1 MIIYFIYIYIYIYIN
16 LCIIVMHRHFCTI
29 EFVWFPKYWTQNVW
43 KRFAKTKRP
52 YARLE
57 SAFYANLDT
66 MNFKELSNRC
76 PSHVRCPSVPL
87 KHTVDTNT
95 GIQKKNLGM
104 KLVFVRPTPL
114 GGEDP
119 MKMPVSV
126 CQYVITYKVFLKFY
140 MLSILRVLPGS
151 SFMV

>member
-1 MIIYFIYIYIYIYIN
+1 MIIYVIYIN
-16 LCIIVMHRHFCTI
+16 LCIIVIHRHFCTI
-29 EFVWFPKYWTQNVW
+29 EFVWFPKYWTQKVW
-43 KRFAKTKRP
+43 KRFVKRP

-66 MNFKELSNRC
+66 MNFKEFSNRC
-76 PSHVRCPSVPL
+76 LSHGRCPSVPL
-87 KHTVDTNT
+87 KYTADINT

-104 KLVFVRPTPL
+104 KLVFVRPTSL

-119 MKMPVSV
+119 MKMPVLV

-140 MLSILRVLPGS
+140 MLFILRVLPGS
-151 SFMV
+151 SFQV